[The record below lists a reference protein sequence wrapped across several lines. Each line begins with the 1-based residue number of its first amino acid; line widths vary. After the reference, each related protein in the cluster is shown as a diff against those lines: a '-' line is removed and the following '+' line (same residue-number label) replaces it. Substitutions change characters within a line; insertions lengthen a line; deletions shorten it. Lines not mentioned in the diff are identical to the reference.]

1 MTENGDRRALLAI
14 VLSLGVYFLWSA
26 FFAPPPPVQP
36 ADALGSD
43 AVDVEG
49 DPDAT
54 APPSTGLP
62 ADRAQPPAVPPPA
75 QVIAP
80 HEEAV
85 STPRWSGAVR
95 SEGGGL
101 TNIQLAEFRS
111 NKTVTP
117 LWEWGLEKVSGDAEG
132 GWAAY
137 QGGDDPYH
145 LLTTGAL
152 GIAGAGAPSVPGDF
166 EITRDGETLTARGLR
181 ADGLAITT
189 TYAVG
194 DEPYTLDLTVRF
206 DNGSGAPLSDLWVGV
221 TDVMGGDAGRFLN
234 NVRPL
239 AHVDGGV
246 EHVDD
251 LEDLE
256 GADREVLEGP
266 VEWFGVGDRYFM
278 AVLIPDG
285 LGANQVVSDTL
296 ADGRTGAFV
305 IDPQPL
311 DAGATRTMSMKA
323 YIGPKDLDLLK
334 PMGASLDEAVE
345 FGWFGLFSRLLLF
358 LLEFFQGLVV
368 NWGVSIILLTFLVK
382 LTFFPLTQKAFTSS
396 RKMQALQPKLNAMRE
411 KYKDNKELQT
421 QETMKLFKEHKVNP
435 MGGCLPTLIQFPVWI
450 ALYNVMLYSVE
461 LYDTQFLYLQDLTEC
476 DPYGVVPTAYAVLM
490 FLQQR
495 MMPTAS
501 LDETQQKVIK
511 MMPLIFA
518 FFMYSFPSGLVLYFC
533 VNMMLTIVQ
542 QWFIKRKF
550 PDVPASAPAAG

>member
-1 MTENGDRRALLAI
+1 MNENGDRRALLAI

-36 ADALGSD
+36 ADAVGSD
-43 AVDVEG
+43 AVVADG
-49 DPDAT
+49 DPT
-54 APPSTGLP
+54 APATSPPPAGLP
-62 ADRAQPPAVPPPA
+62 EDRAQPLAGPPPA
-75 QVIAP
+75 QVIAA
-80 HEEAV
+80 HQEAL
-85 STPRWSGAVR
+85 STPRWSGTVR
-95 SEGGGL
+95 SQGGGL
-101 TNIQLAEFRS
+101 GNIQLAEFRS

-117 LWEWGLEKVSGDAEG
+117 LWEWGFDKVSGDAEG
-132 GWAAY
+132 GWEAY
-137 QGGDDPYH
+137 TGGDDPYH

-152 GIAGAGAPSVPGDF
+152 AIAGAGTPAVPGDYQ
-166 EITRDGETLTARGLR
+166 ITRDGETLTARGQR
-181 ADGLAITT
+181 ADGLGITT
-189 TYAVG
+189 TYALAA
-194 DEPYTLDLTVRF
+194 EPYTLDVTVRF
-206 DNGSGAPLSDLWVGV
+206 DNGTGAALSDLWVGV
-221 TDVMGGDAGRFLN
+221 ADVMGGDAGRFLN

-239 AHVDGGV
+239 AYVDGGV

-266 VEWFGVGDRYFM
+266 VEWFGIGDRYFM

-311 DAGATRTMSMKA
+311 DVGASRTLSMKA

-368 NWGVSIILLTFLVK
+368 NWGVAIISLTFLVK

-421 QETMKLFKEHKVNP
+421 QETMKLFSEHGVNP
-435 MGGCLPTLIQFPVWI
+435 LGGCLPTLIQLPVWF
-450 ALYNVMLYSVE
+450 ALYNTMLYSVE
-461 LYDTQFLYLQDLTEC
+461 LYDTSFLYIQDLTAV
-476 DPYGVVPTAYAVLM
+476 DPYGVIPTAYALLM
-490 FLQQR
+490 FGQQR
-495 MMPTAS
+495 MMPMGS
-501 LDETQQKVIK
+501 MDETQQKVLK

-533 VNMMLTIVQ
+533 VNMTLTILQ
-542 QWFIKRKF
+542 QWWIKRTIK
-550 PDVPASAPAAG
+550 DVPAAA